1 MRAIAGTI
9 VAAHI
14 LSACTGSGGPDTD
27 PVLTVT
33 SPSRGTFA
41 DGNTITV
48 SGTVVDDGPVTVTV
62 AGQTVTPAKDGSF
75 TTTVTL
81 APGISILETHAI
93 DKAGHDVRDVRAVL
107 SGTTGMTDGTTA
119 APIGARAGTDAL
131 TAIGTSVAHAAEGID
146 FTAIAQ
152 QMNPVYDNGGCLG
165 ATINITS
172 VDLGA
177 IDVGLVPG
185 TDKLSAAV
193 DIANVTVK
201 LHASFKVACIGGST
215 TITVTSSKAHIK
227 GDLTADVASGKI
239 ATALPNASVAL
250 DNFNVD
256 VGGVPSAIASLLDG
270 QARTAAQ
277 NALTKAIKDKL
288 PGLANNALAG
298 LVAKPV
304 SADILGHA
312 TTATVTPTQIA
323 LTNGGLFVAAST
335 KLAVTGGEGGTY
347 LAQPA
352 ALAPAMLEGTKGFGI
367 ALADDLVDQLLG
379 GLWAAGA
386 FDKQVPIASVGI
398 LAALLDPDAVTLDI
412 KLSLPPTVTP
422 AGADLSLAIGDAIVT
437 VQDANGATLQQIAL
451 SIKTTLAAGPTQS
464 GKLTLTLGQP
474 EIHAMVVE
482 QATSVAR
489 PLTDMQIEGIV
500 TSAWGVLS
508 DQASTAL
515 AKLPMPTIAGVTLG
529 TPTVKGADAFVAA
542 DVPVN

>member
-1 MRAIAGTI
+1 MRVLAGII
-9 VAAHI
+9 VATHV
-14 LSACTGSGGPDTD
+14 LSACTASGPDKA

-41 DGNTITV
+41 DGTSVTV
-48 SGTVVDDGPVTVTV
+48 TGTVVDDGPVSVTV
-62 AGQTVTPAKDGSF
+62 AGQAASVGKDGTFSA
-75 TTTVTL
+75 TVAL
-81 APGISILETHAI
+81 PPGISIIETHAV
-93 DKAGHDVRDVRAVL
+93 DKGGHDVRDVRAVL
-107 SGTTGMTDGTTA
+107 AGTTAMTDGTTA

-146 FTAIAQ
+146 FTAVAQ

-165 ATINITS
+165 AKINITS

-177 IDVGLVPG
+177 IDVALTPG

-193 DIANVTVK
+193 DIANVVVK
-201 LHASFKVACIGGST
+201 LHADFKVACIGGST

-227 GDLTADVASGKI
+227 GDLTAGVAGGHI
-239 ATALPNASVAL
+239 ATALPNASVTL

-256 VGGVPSAIASLLDG
+256 VGGVPGAIESLLDG

-312 TTATVTPTQIA
+312 MTASLTPTQVS
-323 LTNGGLFVAAST
+323 LTTGGIFVGVST
-335 KLAVTGGEGGTY
+335 KLVVAGGEGGTY

-352 ALAPAMLEGTKGFGI
+352 ALAPTMLEGTKGFGI

-386 FDKQVPIASVGI
+386 FDKQLPIGSVGI
-398 LAALLDPDAVTLDI
+398 LGTLLDPDAATLDI

-422 AGADLSLAIGDAIVT
+422 AGADLSLAIGDAIIT

-482 QATSVAR
+482 QADSVSR
-489 PLTDMQIEGIV
+489 PLSDAQIEGIV
-500 TSAWGVLS
+500 NSAWGVVS
-508 DQASTAL
+508 DQAGTAL